1 MFLEFTNVFCFLFT
15 ALRIHL
21 SLQSRNALEMYPGY
35 HLVCRGEIPVKG
47 KGNMRTYFL
56 CGKDGFTKELPIC
69 DETELRASVTSL
81 NSMASLV
88 SSQSMSSPASTP
100 KTSQVSDVSVSEELD
115 SKYKSKRTSI
125 LEVTCL

>member
-1 MFLEFTNVFCFLFT
+1 
-15 ALRIHL
+15 
-21 SLQSRNALEMYPGY
+21 MYPGY

-56 CGKDGFTKELPIC
+56 CGKEGFKKELPNC

-81 NSMASLV
+81 NSMLSLA
-88 SSQSMSSPASTP
+88 SSQSTCSTSMPSPAATP
-100 KTSQVSDVSVSEELD
+100 KTSQVSEVSVSMHDDLD
-115 SKYKSKRTSI
+115 LKYKSKRTSI